1 MPQRIPQWLWTK
13 IAAHKYTNS
22 MPPHRQEWSASPK
35 SDAASPSPTHNYF
48 NSSTMM
54 VTHPLVRQAPPYH
67 QKHQPARDQKYPAR
81 ASHSRPPV
89 LQRMRAH
96 PGICSQ
102 LRQDHRSV
110 THHRDTQQSGAA
122 LPQNQRYR
130 YRLQLSRS
138 HLV

>member
-13 IAAHKYTNS
+13 IAAHKYTNNT
-22 MPPHRQEWSASPK
+22 PPHHQEWSAWPK

-48 NSSTMM
+48 NSSTTM
-54 VTHPLVRQAPPYH
+54 VTHALVRQVTPYH
-67 QKHQPARDQKYPAR
+67 QKHQPARDKKYPAR
-81 ASHSRPPV
+81 ASHSRPAV

-96 PGICSQ
+96 TGICSQ

-110 THHRDTQQSGAA
+110 THHRHTQQSGTA